1 MTSACN
7 TIIHDD
13 NLFTRICQYFS
24 RNEMSSILESN
35 LRKFVHVEELMP
47 KYNTLL
53 YGEIQSGKTSK
64 LMRYIVYY
72 RRTKTKILVIQNSLT
87 MLEQYK
93 NALNALKISFVVVD
107 KFTKEKAYSKEN
119 VLIVLNNKHRMK
131 YITMFV
137 NKNKI
142 NNYSLML
149 DESDQYYNKIKT
161 IQLYKMAFHRLH
173 VTATPFVYA
182 TFPIFKNIVRIKPND
197 TYTGFDSVNVVNIP
211 LLIGESTDS
220 TPFDLKYDQSTQ
232 IVRQF
237 VQEPNGMMLINWAS
251 TVYYMGYVCS
261 HLAVIHPQVPIL
273 LLSTTV
279 RIYHHGTVTYIKKIK
294 SIQEIIAS
302 FNANSHV
309 ILVANR
315 YSNRGFN
322 YTNTAYT
329 RFITHQLSYQ
339 NNSITNF
346 IQKCRI
352 LGNRPPSPKRPTL
365 FCMHDSANRFVYMDK
380 IKHKITTLMETMT
393 ISMNGD
399 NENETPLRLT
409 KAMLVD
415 ICKKNNIKAYSKLNK
430 QEILNLLLDHK
441 INIYS
446 TTPTSTS
453 VQKRPREEE
462 EEEEEEENNAEPTED
477 NAEPTEDNA
486 EPTEDNAEPTEVISK
501 RRRVT
506 ITFEEVDD
514 NIEEVFLIDIP
525 AITKRRKEEVDDNIE
540 EVCLIDISGIT
551 KRRKVC

>member
-1 MTSACN
+1 MTTTACE
-7 TIIHDD
+7 TITRDG
-13 NLFTRICQYFS
+13 NLFTQICQYLS
-24 RNEMSSILESN
+24 RNEMSAILDSN
-35 LRKFVHVEELMP
+35 LRKWVHVEELMP

-107 KFTKEKAYSKEN
+107 KFTKDKTYSKEN

-142 NNYSLML
+142 HNYSLML

-197 TYTGFDSVNVVNIP
+197 TYTGFDSVKVVNLP
-211 LLIGESTDS
+211 LPMGTAIDS
-220 TPFDLKYDQSTQ
+220 TPFALKYDQTVAT
-232 IVRQF
+232 VRQF
-237 VQEPNGMMLINWAS
+237 AREPNGMMLINWAS
-251 TVYYMGYVCS
+251 TVYFMGYVCS
-261 HLAVIHPQVPIL
+261 HLADIYPNVPII

-279 RIYHHGTVTYIKKIK
+279 RIYHEGSVTYVKKIQ
-294 SIQEIIAS
+294 SIQTIITS

-322 YTNTAYT
+322 YTNTEYT

-352 LGNRPPSPKRPTL
+352 LGNRPPSPQQPTL
-365 FCMHDSANRFVYMDK
+365 FCMHDADNRFVYMDK
-380 IKHKITTLMETMT
+380 IKHKIATLMETMAVA
-393 ISMNGD
+393 MNND
-399 NENETPLRLT
+399 NENETPVRLT
-409 KAMLVD
+409 KPMLLD
-415 ICKKNNIKAYSKLNK
+415 MCKKYNIKSSSKMNK
-430 QEILNLLLDHK
+430 QEIINLLLDNK

-446 TTPTSTS
+446 STPMAVPATLT
-453 VQKRPREEE
+453 VAKRLRDEDENENEDENEEKDEEKDEDNEKANGRKKVGTKRPRLTGILE
-462 EEEEEEENNAEPTED
+462 
-477 NAEPTEDNA
+477 
-486 EPTEDNAEPTEVISK
+486 EVIHVDGERVVLIHLSALSK
-501 RRRVT
+501 
-506 ITFEEVDD
+506 
-514 NIEEVFLIDIP
+514 
-525 AITKRRKEEVDDNIE
+525 KR
-540 EVCLIDISGIT
+540 
-551 KRRKVC
+551 KRC